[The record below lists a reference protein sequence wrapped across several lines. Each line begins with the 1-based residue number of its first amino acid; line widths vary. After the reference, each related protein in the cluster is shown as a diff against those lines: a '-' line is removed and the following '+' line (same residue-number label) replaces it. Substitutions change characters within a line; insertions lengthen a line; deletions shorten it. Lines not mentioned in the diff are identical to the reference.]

1 MKHTSSITLAVSMAF
16 VYACAD
22 APHSES
28 GQVDNTLVPEPL
40 SGSGSGSPTPPA
52 CPLGTA
58 TFITSLGASN
68 PSQLLSIAT
77 EPDGRVLVAGSNP
90 TTAAGVSGV
99 TELSPSGAVL
109 ATFPFGSLVATDA
122 AGNKYIAG
130 SLTAP
135 IDVGNGLVLTP
146 MGHMNVFVVKLDS
159 AGHVVFARVLDVCG
173 DSLVDLSVG
182 ADGRIALSGTAFG
195 TAVLS
200 ASGDLEEQF
209 PEIGQVAFD
218 STGDLLIAGSQ
229 TATEFAF
236 LERRDPAGTL
246 VFRTSFEGQGTQLTG
261 LVLDTHDNIVF
272 SGFTTDFVDIFG
284 LDITAQFS
292 PESGRVT
299 GAFVAKV
306 TPSFTRLLVLDL
318 GIVEAN
324 AVAVDS
330 DARIFVGGAVTV
342 NTGFFRAP
350 VIITVDASGMT
361 TTFDFGG
368 EGGRVLALAVDACG
382 SVLAGL
388 VRQQS
393 PTPGSPIDAVVQKL
407 EL

>member
-1 MKHTSSITLAVSMAF
+1 VSLAF

-22 APHSES
+22 APTHSTP
-28 GQVDNTLVPEPL
+28 GQPDQTVDPGSST
-40 SGSGSGSPTPPA
+40 GSGSGSCTPPT
-52 CPLGTA
+52 CPLGA
-58 TFITSLGASN
+58 STFTTVLGASN
-68 PSQLLSIAT
+68 PLQRLSLAA
-77 EPDGRVLVAGSNP
+77 EPDGNALVGASNP
-90 TTAAGVSGV
+90 STAPGVSGV
-99 TELSPSGAVL
+99 TELSASGAVL
-109 ATFPFGSLVATDA
+109 KTFPFGSLVATDA

-135 IDVGNGLVLTP
+135 IDVQGIVLTP
-146 MGHMNVFVVKLDS
+146 TDNINVFIVKLNGD
-159 AGHVVFARVLDVCG
+159 GHVVFAKVLDLCG
-173 DSLVDLSVG
+173 DGLVALAVA

-200 ASGDLEEQF
+200 RTGDVRQQF
-209 PEIGQVAFD
+209 PEVGVLAFD

-229 TATEFAF
+229 TPTAFAF

-246 VFRTSFEGQGTQLTG
+246 VFRTSLEGQGAQFTG
-261 LVLDTHDNIVF
+261 IAIDAHDNIVLA
-272 SGFTTDFVDIFG
+272 GFTTAFVALFG
-284 LDITAQFS
+284 VDITAEFS

-299 GAFVAKV
+299 GGFVAKL
-306 TPSFTRLLVLDL
+306 TPSFERLLALDL

-324 AVAVDS
+324 AVALDS
-330 DARIFVGGAVTV
+330 GGRIFVGGAVTV

-350 VIITVDASGMT
+350 VIITVDAAGNTS
-361 TTFDFGG
+361 TFDFGG
-368 EGGRVLALAVDACG
+368 EGGRVRALAVDACG

-393 PTPGSPIDAVVQKL
+393 PNPASPIDAVVQKL